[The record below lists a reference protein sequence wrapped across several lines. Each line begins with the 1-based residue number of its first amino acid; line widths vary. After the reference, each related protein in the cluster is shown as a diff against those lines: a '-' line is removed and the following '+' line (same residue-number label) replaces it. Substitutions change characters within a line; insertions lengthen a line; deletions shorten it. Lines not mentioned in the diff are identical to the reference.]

1 VGQAGVPGRVE
12 LESAVQG
19 RNHVR
24 GAVARAVHVV
34 LVQLGRFEAV
44 PDLSQNNFVLIITH
58 GRLICHCSIY
68 KSITETLFS
77 IDVHSEK
84 RNIFFWIL
92 PYSIYIFIELT
103 ILFFSLTERDFAAFT
118 PEKDRGVPEYF

>member
-1 VGQAGVPGRVE
+1 MANLEGELCEDKGNPGLGHQVWQAGVPGPVE

-44 PDLSQNNFVLIITH
+44 PDLSQNNFVLIILH
-58 GRLICHCSIY
+58 MADSSG
-68 KSITETLFS
+68 
-77 IDVHSEK
+77 
-84 RNIFFWIL
+84 
-92 PYSIYIFIELT
+92 IYIKVSQKHFSALMCILRNKIT
-103 ILFFSLTERDFAAFT
+103 IFRSSQCSH
-118 PEKDRGVPEYF
+118 

>member
-1 VGQAGVPGRVE
+1 MGQAGVPGRVE

-44 PDLSQNNFVLIITH
+44 PDLSQNNFVLIILH
-58 GRLICHCSIY
+58 MADSSG
-68 KSITETLFS
+68 
-77 IDVHSEK
+77 
-84 RNIFFWIL
+84 
-92 PYSIYIFIELT
+92 IYIKVSQKHFSALMCILRNKIT
-103 ILFFSLTERDFAAFT
+103 IFRSSQCSH
-118 PEKDRGVPEYF
+118 